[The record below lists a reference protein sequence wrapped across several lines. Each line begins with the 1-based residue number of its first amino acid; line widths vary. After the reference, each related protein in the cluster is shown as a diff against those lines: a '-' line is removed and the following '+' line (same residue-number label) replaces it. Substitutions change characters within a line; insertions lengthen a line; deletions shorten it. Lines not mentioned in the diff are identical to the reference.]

1 MGLHFFNF
9 LNGSSFVKTSY
20 FLLVLLLFIKQ
31 CVSVFCIWE
40 DENVRKL
47 YPQDSVRRFAI
58 QKITLLRHVRI
69 KNSFRNDDADM
80 KENVVVAS
88 MLLELYLIGI

>member
-20 FLLVLLLFIKQ
+20 FLVLLLFIKQ

-47 YPQDSVRRFAI
+47 YPQDSVRFAI

-88 MLLELYLIGI
+88 MLLELYLIGS

>member
-20 FLLVLLLFIKQ
+20 FLVLLLFIKQ

-47 YPQDSVRRFAI
+47 YPQDSVRFAI

>member
-1 MGLHFFNF
+1 MRLHFFNF

-20 FLLVLLLFIKQ
+20 FLVLLLFIKQ

-40 DENVRKL
+40 DESVRKL
-47 YPQDSVRRFAI
+47 YLQDSVRFAI

>member
-20 FLLVLLLFIKQ
+20 FLLFIKQ

>member
-20 FLLVLLLFIKQ
+20 FLVLLLFIKQ